1 VADDDRMKDAKRR
14 MEGAVTALGNEFA
27 AVRTGRASTSLLDR
41 IQVDA
46 YGTKTPLNQLATIS
60 APEPRLLTVSPFDP
74 NVTSAIERAIMESD
88 LGLTPNNDGK
98 IIRLPIPQLTEE
110 RRKEMVRLIHK
121 MAEEGRVAIRNVRR
135 DVLHDLKR
143 AEKDGEL
150 SRDELK
156 RAEDEVQKITD
167 AEVKAIDDL
176 MARKEAEVLEV

>member
-1 VADDDRMKDAKRR
+1 MDDRMKDAKRR
-14 MEGAVTALGNEFA
+14 MEGAVTALANEFA
-27 AVRTGRASTSLLDR
+27 AVRTGRASTGLLDR

-46 YGTKTPLNQLATIS
+46 YGTRTPLNQLATIS
-60 APEPRLLTVSPFDP
+60 APEPRMLTVSPFDP
-74 NVTSAIERAIMESD
+74 SIMGAIERAIMESD

-110 RRKEMVRLIHK
+110 RRKEMVRLVHK

-156 RAEDEVQKITD
+156 RAEDEVQKLTD
-167 AEVKAIDDL
+167 AEVKTVDDL
-176 MARKEAEVLEV
+176 MGRKEAEILEV